1 MSSVA
6 SDDSASAWVSDFG
19 AAPTKSLFGAET
31 LDSAQAAVAHDAQK
45 GYDLAKEGS
54 RLGLDLYGRMR
65 LVNLIRR
72 DVSEALDPG

>member
-19 AAPTKSLFGAET
+19 AAPTKALFSNET
-31 LDSAQAAVAHDAQK
+31 FDNAQLALASDAAK
-45 GYDLAKEGS
+45 GYDLSKEGS
-54 RLGLDLYGRMR
+54 RLKLDLYGRMR

-72 DVSEALDPG
+72 DVRPSHKHN